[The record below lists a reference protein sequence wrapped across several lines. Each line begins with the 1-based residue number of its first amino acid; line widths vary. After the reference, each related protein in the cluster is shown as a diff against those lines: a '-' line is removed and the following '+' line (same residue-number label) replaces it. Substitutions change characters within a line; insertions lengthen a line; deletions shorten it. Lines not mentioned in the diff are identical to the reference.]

1 MSENITAAIALNG
14 EMVIKQPLIKSMA
27 IVRKE
32 TLRLISDWVSRTT
45 DHQMVCFIN
54 LVLKFHCFINYL
66 ELSFE
71 FVSSLNTI

>member
-45 DHQMVCFIN
+45 DHQMVCFN
-54 LVLKFHCFINYL
+54 
-66 ELSFE
+66 
-71 FVSSLNTI
+71 